1 MSLEPTF
8 EYFLESKGSQFTIYF
23 AAETGLPADLHE
35 VNRLP
40 VLKER
45 DIKPFSLI
53 FVTHQKGVY
62 YGQGTYLL
70 ADDYGNE
77 FPVFLVPVG
86 PQPETNR
93 MQYEAVFN

>member
-1 MSLEPTF
+1 MSFQPTL
-8 EYFLESKGSQFTIYF
+8 EYFLERKGSVFTIFFTGEIGF
-23 AAETGLPADLHE
+23 AAELHE
-35 VNRLP
+35 VNELP

-53 FVTHQKGVY
+53 FLTHQVGQY
-62 YGQGTYLL
+62 YGQGTFLI
-70 ADDYGNE
+70 AQERGHR

-86 PQPETNR
+86 PQPDTGR